1 MIKKL
6 TLTLALAA
14 LSSVATFGQIQKQY
28 TPGQTAPAP
37 PAIVPDGG
45 TASASATKSNGGAKS
60 DLRLGPGDLIH
71 VTVYD
76 MPELEQHLRVSDQG
90 TVTLSLIGSVKA
102 EGLSADQLS
111 QEIAAKLREGE
122 YAKRPSVTVMVDEY
136 TTQGVTVIGEVARP
150 GVIPVYSSR
159 DLLDILS
166 SAGGLKETASTEILI
181 RRRWSDGEPERIQL
195 GRDSKSLSGQI
206 VKVNPGDQVI
216 VPLAGIVYLLGDL
229 NRPGGYV
236 MSENGKLTLMQA
248 MAMAGGSTRTA
259 AENNTRLVRSTANGY
274 EEKTISLKDIML
286 GKEKDVELQPK
297 DIVYVPFSHMKNF
310 LLGTQ
315 SILGAATSA
324 SIIR

>member
-1 MIKKL
+1 
-6 TLTLALAA
+6 
-14 LSSVATFGQIQKQY
+14 
-28 TPGQTAPAP
+28 
-37 PAIVPDGG
+37 
-45 TASASATKSNGGAKS
+45 
-60 DLRLGPGDLIH
+60 
-71 VTVYD
+71 
-76 MPELEQHLRVSDQG
+76 
-90 TVTLSLIGSVKA
+90 VKA

>member
-28 TPGQTAPAP
+28 TPGQTAPAS

-45 TASASATKSNGGAKS
+45 TASASGTKSNGGAKS